1 MKWFNN
7 DCWFQVYMYA
17 LIYVDSEIMAEE
29 DYLLYTRIF
38 FENNKKISIPVPEL
52 KHLIGFSY
60 IHPEDYELNL
70 NFYKNEVKIK
80 SY

>member
-52 KHLIGFSY
+52 NI
-60 IHPEDYELNL
+60 
-70 NFYKNEVKIK
+70 
-80 SY
+80 